1 METTF
6 SGQRSWPM
14 FDTTEPYPIGR
25 LEQWATEATLL
36 QRKCNSHNN
45 LKAINNGKQ
54 PALVWTTKALAQL
67 DTQLTN
73 SIAPKTTSVVQ

>member
-6 SGQRSWPM
+6 SGLPSWPM

-45 LKAINNGKQ
+45 PKGINNGKQ

-73 SIAPKTTSVVQ
+73 SIAPKITSAAR